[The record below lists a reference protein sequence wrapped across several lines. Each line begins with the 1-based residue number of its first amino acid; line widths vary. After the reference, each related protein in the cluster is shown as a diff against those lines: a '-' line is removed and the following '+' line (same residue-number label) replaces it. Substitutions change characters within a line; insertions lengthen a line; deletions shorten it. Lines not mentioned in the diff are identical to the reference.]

1 MILVRY
7 GEIGIKSRKVRN
19 RMEKLLIKNIKS
31 MLEQF
36 GVEYGIIWRDWGRI
50 FVDSGEEALEFI
62 SKVFGVV
69 SCSPVSY
76 VSADLEEIRNKVVEL
91 AEEKDVKR
99 KKFAVRA
106 RRKKEFDVTSKE
118 IERIIGRDILEKVGG
133 KVNLSEPDITFYVEV
148 RPPKA
153 FIYTDIVKGVGG
165 LPVGSQDRAV
175 LVMDSPYSPLA
186 GWYMMRRGCRL
197 VVTGDEDTL
206 NENSEELVRLSRW
219 CAGHEIEVICHKS
232 SEESFIRA
240 RKMVEDGNV
249 YAMISGYVIST
260 PENFH
265 KWLEGINPSIP
276 LLTPLISLEDGELES
291 GMEVLGSLDV
301 AEKEVEKF
309 ENALDGNVRIVLRD
323 GLCLTI

>member
-50 FVDSGEEALEFI
+50 FVDSEEKALEFI
-62 SKVFGVV
+62 PRVFGVV
-69 SCSPVSY
+69 SCSPVSH
-76 VSADLEEIRNKVVEL
+76 VSADLEEIRNKVVEM
-91 AEEKDVKR
+91 AEKKDVRR

-106 RRKKEFDVTSKE
+106 RRKKEFDVTSRE
-118 IERIIGRDILEKVGG
+118 IERIAGRDILEKVGG

-153 FIYTDIVKGVGG
+153 FIYTDIVRGVGG
-165 LPVGSQDRAV
+165 LPVGSQDKAV
-175 LVMDSPYSPLA
+175 LIMDSPYSPLA

-206 NENSEELVRLSRW
+206 KENSEELVRLSRW
-219 CAGHEIEVICHKS
+219 CAGHEMEVICHKS

-240 RKMVEDGNV
+240 QRMVEDGNV
-249 YAMISGYVIST
+249 YGMISGYVIST
-260 PENFH
+260 PENFRS
-265 KWLEGINPSIP
+265 WLEGISPSIP
-276 LLTPLISLEDGELES
+276 LLTPLISLEDEELES
-291 GMEVLGSLDV
+291 GMEMLGSLYV
-301 AEKEVEKF
+301 EVEEVERF
-309 ENALDGNVRIVLRD
+309 ENALAGNVRIVLRD
-323 GLCLTI
+323 GLCLTK